1 MSKINRSQ
9 QEKTEQAFYAVGA
22 SFLGVVLMLYLLY
35 KMFPGSL
42 TVSYFK
48 KSLQAL

>member
-22 SFLGVVLMLYLLY
+22 SFLGVVLM
-35 KMFPGSL
+35 
-42 TVSYFK
+42 
-48 KSLQAL
+48 